1 MKRVIALVLALMM
14 ALALCACGGGTQTN
28 DEKTGSDTTTVTPN
42 DNADVTPTEDTTE
55 EGIKAETVAVGDK
68 ISLDFVEMTLDQ
80 FEVSDGYQF
89 EYTDNSSAITIT
101 RKTSIDCSSG
111 MKLVCLKGS
120 FMNKF
125 NKEVFPSNDPA
136 GGVIIINGNEYSTTF
151 ECYNAAEAES
161 ILNIVPQQQVDYF
174 LYAEVPA
181 SVADSIETCEV
192 YIGFVENMDPS
203 VWARELSDYDYLYKL
218 EAIPTK

>member
-120 FMNKF
+120 RCRAK
-125 NKEVFPSNDPA
+125 
-136 GGVIIINGNEYSTTF
+136 G
-151 ECYNAAEAES
+151 
-161 ILNIVPQQQVDYF
+161 IL
-174 LYAEVPA
+174 
-181 SVADSIETCEV
+181 S
-192 YIGFVENMDPS
+192 
-203 VWARELSDYDYLYKL
+203 
-218 EAIPTK
+218 